1 MKKVLIVIA
10 FAVPFFVQAQK
21 TYSTKSATIKF
32 LSHTAA
38 EDAEATN
45 SQTLCTINDKTGAIS
60 FTSLI
65 KGFKFENNLMEQH
78 FNDAEY
84 MNSAKFPKSTF
95 TGTITNIVAVNFTKN
110 GSYNATAEGTLTM
123 HGVSKKVKQH
133 GSIVVGNGKISLK
146 SVFKIK
152 PKAFGIKVPEGIADE
167 IEVTVTSSF

>member
-45 SQTLCTINDKTGAIS
+45 SQVSSNFIEKTGVIGFLA
-60 FTSLI
+60 LI
-65 KGFKFENNLMEQH
+65 KGFKFDNSLMEQH

-84 MNSAKFPKSTF
+84 MNSDKFPKTF
-95 TGTITNIVAVNFTKN
+95 FAGTIANIAAVNFAKN
-110 GSYNATAEGTLTM
+110 GSYNVTAEGILAM
-123 HGVSKKVKQH
+123 HGVSQKVKQN
-133 GSIVVGNGKISLK
+133 GTIIVANGKIILK
-146 SVFKIK
+146 SIFKIK